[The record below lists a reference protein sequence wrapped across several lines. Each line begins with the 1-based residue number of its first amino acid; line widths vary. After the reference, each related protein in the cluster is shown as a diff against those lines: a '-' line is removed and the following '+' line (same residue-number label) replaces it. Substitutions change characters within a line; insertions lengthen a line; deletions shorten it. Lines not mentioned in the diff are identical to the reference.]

1 MLDDDAIMSAVDWQR
16 AVLKRD
22 NNACAVCK
30 GEEAIQV
37 YYLTP
42 KSLGGRTSLENGI
55 TLCQT
60 CRLNNASRAGQAA
73 AEFLKVRWNVPL
85 SHEFIKDLNL
95 ISIAVGRSVSDIV
108 REVMSE
114 AVFTRKWDMIQK
126 VSTNGSP
133 PERTNVWVAKPVF
146 EKFGEWC
153 KKRDMTASTAIRSL
167 LWEWAKDIQ
176 KGV

>member
-1 MLDDDAIMSAVDWQR
+1 MLDDAIMGAADWQR

-22 NNACAVCK
+22 SNACAVCK
-30 GEEAIQV
+30 GDGPIQV

-42 KSLGGRTSLENGI
+42 KSLGGRTSLENGV
-55 TLCQT
+55 TLCLK
-60 CRLNNASRAGQAA
+60 CRADNSSRAGQAA

-85 SHEFIKDLNL
+85 SQEFIRDLNL

-114 AVFTRKWDMIQK
+114 AVFTRKWDALQ
-126 VSTNGSP
+126 STPTNGSP

-146 EKFGEWC
+146 EKFGAWC

>member
-1 MLDDDAIMSAVDWQR
+1 MLDDTILSAVDWQR

-22 NNACAVCK
+22 DHACAVCK
-30 GEEAIQV
+30 GDEAVQV

-42 KSLGGRTSLENGI
+42 KSLGGRTTLENGV
-55 TLCQT
+55 TLCLP
-60 CRLNNASRAGQAA
+60 CRMNNSSRAGQAA
-73 AEFLKVRWNVPL
+73 TAEFLKVRWNVPL

-108 REVMSE
+108 RGVMAE
-114 AVFTRKWDMIQK
+114 AVFTGKWDAINA
-126 VSTNGSP
+126 VPTNGSP

-146 EKFGEWC
+146 EKFGAWC